1 MEKLELVF
9 KIHIEYSTL
18 VYELQDYK
26 KRKKS
31 ILKSFTWISQ
41 FHRKL

>member
-18 VYELQDYK
+18 VYELQGYK
-26 KRKKS
+26 KERS
-31 ILKSFTWISQ
+31 LF
-41 FHRKL
+41 

>member
-26 KRKKS
+26 KERS
-31 ILKSFTWISQ
+31 LF
-41 FHRKL
+41 